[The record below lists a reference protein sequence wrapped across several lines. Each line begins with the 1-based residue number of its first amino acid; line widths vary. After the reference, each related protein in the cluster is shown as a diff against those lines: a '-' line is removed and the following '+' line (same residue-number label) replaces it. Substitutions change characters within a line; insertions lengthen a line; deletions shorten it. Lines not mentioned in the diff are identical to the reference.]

1 MYNLFL
7 TILVSILSYGAKGDG
22 ETLNTHAFNSAI
34 EACAQQGGGVV
45 EVPEGTFL
53 SGTIHLKTG
62 VTLQLQKGAVILGS
76 KRLSDYESFVPKHD
90 LSRYESGRGTAN
102 ANSAYD
108 TIWTKALVIANDIH
122 DAGITGE
129 GTIDGQHVFNPLGE
143 EKMRGPH
150 TIIAASCQR
159 LTFSHFNV
167 CHAANYAFLAYD
179 ISDSH
184 FSNLTITEGWDGI
197 HIRGCERVNIRNCV
211 MHTGDDGIAGG
222 YWHKMVI
229 DGNEINS
236 SCNGIRMIQPSVD
249 LAITNNHI
257 YGPGLCKH
265 RTSGKTS
272 SDAAISLEP
281 GGWGAAPGRLDS
293 IIISNLKTETVL
305 TPVSV
310 TLSEDNTAGTI
321 IIENVVARDITR
333 MAMSVK
339 SWGSAHTDKV
349 IVRNVDLQFRG
360 IDDPSLPKWFK
371 TAKTSEWPFF
381 PSWAMYFRN
390 VGSVSIENA
399 KLSHIGADYR
409 KAIIYNNVGKKK
421 EKNLTPA
428 PARSKAS
435 LNDK

>member
-1 MYNLFL
+1 MFFL
-7 TILVSILSYGAKGDG
+7 AIIISILSFGAKGDG
-22 ETLNTHAFNSAI
+22 TTLNTQAI
-34 EACAQQGGGVV
+34 NAAIQSCAQQGGGVV
-45 EVPEGTFL
+45 VVPEGTYL
-53 SGTIHLKTG
+53 TGTIHLQSG
-62 VTLQLQKGAVILGS
+62 VMVQLQKGAVLLGS
-76 KRLSDYESFVPKHD
+76 TQLSDYDSFIPKHD

-129 GTIDGQHVFNPLGE
+129 GTIDGQHVFNPHGE

-150 TIIAASCQR
+150 TIIAASSSR
-159 LTFSHFNV
+159 LTFTHFKV
-167 CHAANYAFLAYD
+167 QHAANYAFLAYD
-179 ISDSH
+179 IRDTEFSH
-184 FSNLTITEGWDGI
+184 LTITEGWDGI
-197 HIRGCERVNIRNCV
+197 HIRGCEQVSIRDCV

-257 YGPGLCKH
+257 YGPGQCKH

-293 IIISNLKTETVL
+293 IVIRNLKTETVL

-310 TLSEDNTAGTI
+310 TLSEDNSAGTI
-321 IIENVVARDITR
+321 TIENIVARDITR

-339 SWGSAHTDKV
+339 SWGTAHTDKV

-360 IDDPSLPKWFK
+360 IDDPSLPEWFK

-399 KLSHIGADYR
+399 KLSHVGADYR
-409 KAIIYNNVGKKK
+409 QAIIYNNVEKKK
-421 EKNLTPA
+421 EKKITEN
-428 PARSKAS
+428 
-435 LNDK
+435 